1 MAEVK
6 TVKMCNSGGNA
17 WTHVPAAEVKLYE
30 AKGWETEANHKL
42 RLETEAK
49 IKAKAEAKKKAEKK
63 ANAEA
68 EEKAEAK
75 TK

>member
-1 MAEVK
+1 MTEVK
-6 TVKMCNSGGNA
+6 TVKMCNRAGNA
-17 WTHVPAAEVKLYE
+17 WTKVPAGEVKLFE

-49 IKAKAEAKKKAEKK
+49 IKAEKKAKAEAEKK
-63 ANAEA
+63 AKE
-68 EEKAEAK
+68 K